1 MEISPN
7 AFATELSRIIAA
19 NIGQRYLI
27 IKLKIF
33 FLRKVP
39 PSATT
44 SSSIF
49 STPTFLEIKRQ
60 VASAA
65 IGIITE
71 LVRKSKKSRNCIP
84 MIFTKPSGPY
94 PREERVP
101 RRIMITPTITVAF
114 FLCHLQFVLEGRYS
128 ALRQGNRAGKSCAQH
143 QYKEQN
149 PDDEF
154 PTPCWQIPL
163 GMVMNISAGPAC
175 KVSGSPPENA
185 NTAGMIIRPAIMA
198 MAVSKISTFCG
209 GIFNRYVSFSYKSQ
223 R

>member
-101 RRIMITPTITVAF
+101 RSNHDHTNNNGC
-114 FLCHLQFVLEGRYS
+114 FLSVPSQFVLEGRYS

-143 QYKEQN
+143 QYEEQN
-149 PDDEF
+149 PDDSSQ
-154 PTPCWQIPL
+154 PHTGKYLW
-163 GMVMNISAGPAC
+163 
-175 KVSGSPPENA
+175 
-185 NTAGMIIRPAIMA
+185 
-198 MAVSKISTFCG
+198 
-209 GIFNRYVSFSYKSQ
+209 NRDEHKRRSCL
-223 R
+223 

>member
-71 LVRKSKKSRNCIP
+71 LV
-84 MIFTKPSGPY
+84 T
-94 PREERVP
+94 
-101 RRIMITPTITVAF
+101 
-114 FLCHLQFVLEGRYS
+114 
-128 ALRQGNRAGKSCAQH
+128 
-143 QYKEQN
+143 
-149 PDDEF
+149 D
-154 PTPCWQIPL
+154 
-163 GMVMNISAGPAC
+163 
-175 KVSGSPPENA
+175 
-185 NTAGMIIRPAIMA
+185 GMIQDWYLFPVYV
-198 MAVSKISTFCG
+198 AVVTHLNLFRSLWNFVVYPKLT
-209 GIFNRYVSFSYKSQ
+209 VQ
-223 R
+223 